1 MHETFNWI
9 ATLFSLLLIVCGF
22 IPCAIKSC
30 FLPILKRVYYLN
42 RTRQDY
48 GNFFWFSKGEPDVI
62 QEFFTSV
69 SQKHKHGENIIV
81 FVEETKESLISRLFS

>member
-1 MHETFNWI
+1 MVI
-9 ATLFSLLLIVCGF
+9 
-22 IPCAIKSC
+22 
-30 FLPILKRVYYLN
+30 
-42 RTRQDY
+42 
-48 GNFFWFSKGEPDVI
+48 FFWFSKGEPDVI